1 MPKMSARQWMLVI
14 VIFLLLLAP
23 PLAWKRYR
31 GSARMIRAVRSGEIA
46 QVQKLLSAQPDLLN
60 ACDDHHRAG
69 AAQWAVVANQ
79 PAILELLIEQG
90 ADLDAGDR
98 HGMTALHSAAI
109 FNRADMVRRLLAH
122 GADPYAMGLG
132 YGAIRLTPL
141 HKAAEAGSLEAVE
154 ALLDDG
160 VDVNVLTEGA
170 NRVTPLHIAAAR
182 GHQDVIRLLAE
193 RGAQINLRDVTGATP
208 LHWAMRMEKD
218 DAAALLRLLGGRE

>member
-1 MPKMSARQWMLVI
+1 MPKMSARQWLLIIGVFLVMI
-14 VIFLLLLAP
+14 TP

-31 GSARMIRAVRSGEIA
+31 GSASMIRAVRAGDIA
-46 QVQKLLSAQPDLLN
+46 RVEKMLSTRPGLLN
-60 ACDDHHRAG
+60 ARDDHHRAG
-69 AAQWAVVANQ
+69 AVQWAVVANR
-79 PAILELLIEQG
+79 PAILELLIERG

-109 FNRADMVRRLLAH
+109 FNRADMVQRLLAR

-160 VDVNVLTEGA
+160 VNVNVLTEGA
-170 NRVTPLHIAAAR
+170 NRVSPLHIAAAR
-182 GHQDVIRLLAE
+182 GHQGVIRLLAD
-193 RGAQINLRDVTGATP
+193 RGAQMNLRDVTGATP
-208 LHWAMRMEKD
+208 LRWAMRMEKD
-218 DAAALLRLLGGRE
+218 DTAALLRLLGGRE

>member
-1 MPKMSARQWMLVI
+1 MPKLSARQWMLI
-14 VIFLLLLAP
+14 IGIFLLLMAP

-31 GSARMIRAVRSGEIA
+31 GSARMIRAVRAGDTARVE
-46 QVQKLLSAQPDLLN
+46 KLLMARPELLN
-60 ACDDHHRAG
+60 ARDDRHRAG
-69 AAQWAVVANQ
+69 AVQWAVVANQ
-79 PAILELLIEQG
+79 PAILELLIERG

-109 FNRADMVRRLLAH
+109 FNRADMVRRLLAR

-141 HKAAEAGSLEAVE
+141 HKAAEAGSLEAAA

-182 GHQDVIRLLAE
+182 GHQGIIRLLAE
-193 RGAQINLRDVTGATP
+193 RGARMNLRDVTGATP
-208 LHWAMRMEKD
+208 LRWAMRMEKD
-218 DAAALLRLLGGRE
+218 DTAALLRLLGGRE